1 MSFYPDDGD
10 NPDML
15 LIKADQA
22 MYEVKKSGRN
32 ACQFYTAAM
41 QMESEHKH
49 VLYNELVSAINNEQL
64 MVYFQPVV
72 DAVSGMI
79 VSCEALVRWPRA
91 DGSWVAPDVFIPV
104 AEERGLINRVDLLV
118 LQRSLESIRQLNRQL
133 DRPIGLS
140 VNVSPKL
147 LHLRDDD
154 AQQWLR
160 VLEGEHEVA
169 ITIEITE
176 RVLIDEV
183 GNTSKVL
190 EQIHAA
196 GVNIAIDDFG
206 TGYSGLSYFSR
217 FPVSAVKIDRS
228 FVRDLG
234 QRATQTTLVETI
246 LLLARKLGIQVVAE
260 GVETAEQASI
270 LRDNNCDFLQGY
282 FISKPIPEKEFM
294 ALVMAQQDKNKA

>member
-1 MSFYPDDGD
+1 
-10 NPDML
+10 
-15 LIKADQA
+15 
-22 MYEVKKSGRN
+22 
-32 ACQFYTAAM
+32 M

-49 VLYNELVSAINNEQL
+49 VLYNELVSAINNNQL

-72 DAVSGMI
+72 DAASGLI
-79 VSCEALVRWPRA
+79 VSCEALVRWAHA
-91 DGSWVAPDVFIPV
+91 DGTWIAPDIFIPV
-104 AEERGLINRVDLLV
+104 AEERGLINRVDLFV
-118 LQRSLESIRQLNRQL
+118 LQQALQSIRQLNKRL
-133 DRPIGLS
+133 DKPIGLS

-160 VLEGEHEVA
+160 VLESENEVSV
-169 ITIEITE
+169 TIEITE

-196 GVNIAIDDFG
+196 GVHIAIDDFG

-246 LLLARKLGIQVVAE
+246 LLLAKKLRIQVVAE
-260 GVETAEQASI
+260 GVETAEQARI
-270 LRDNNCDFLQGY
+270 LREHNCDFLQGY
-282 FISKPIPEKEFM
+282 FISKPIPEQEFFR
-294 ALVMAQQDKNKA
+294 LVLAQQGNEQA